1 MGMKSLGLIPALEK
15 LPGDDHK
22 HRSFRETIEDP
33 GADDPGRAHC
43 RLRAVPFWETIE
55 YLRAGE
61 PALAAGEAVAAAS
74 FALWGIWDQVNVPDT
89 LKQAYEAQYP
99 GLAAEQPLFE
109 KWQEVQ
115 ADGPGAAK
123 GFISGLKG
131 KLAEIE
137 AAKMLE
143 QAGYSDVNIAPDPVQ
158 KTWDVS
164 AVNDAGEPV
173 FFQVKTGTEGYAD
186 DVASDMAEAQNVEFF
201 VSSEIAAKII
211 EDDPRYADRITDIGP
226 DYERVDGVQDGLE
239 TLADNRGLDIP
250 DFIGDAIPYVWGVL
264 VAGRL
269 IHTALK
275 SEGEFKDADRTT
287 IKRIHVVRT
296 LTMMSRF
303 GITTVL
309 TSAGAAVGSTL
320 GVLPGALVGGAAG
333 WIGSM
338 PLNKALRPHMLDLAL
353 NITQL
358 TRDDLFYYKNKRRID
373 QAGLVF
379 RECADELCEGYQ
391 STAVASVFPS

>member
-1 MGMKSLGLIPALEK
+1 
-15 LPGDDHK
+15 
-22 HRSFRETIEDP
+22 
-33 GADDPGRAHC
+33 
-43 RLRAVPFWETIE
+43 
-55 YLRAGE
+55 
-61 PALAAGEAVAAAS
+61 VAAAS
-74 FALWGIWDQVNVPDT
+74 FALWGIWDQINVPDT

-99 GLAAEQPLFE
+99 GLAAEDSLHE
-109 KWQEVQ
+109 HWQEVQ
-115 ADGPGAAK
+115 ADGPDAAK

-143 QAGYSDVNIAPDPVQ
+143 QQGYSDVNIAPDPVQ
-158 KTWDVS
+158 ETWDIT
-164 AVNDAGEPV
+164 AVNEAGERV
-173 FFQVKTGTEGYAD
+173 HFQVKTGTEGYAAE
-186 DVASDMAEAQNVEFF
+186 VASDMAEVENVEFL

-211 EDDPRYADRITDIGP
+211 EDDPGYADRMTDIGP
-226 DYERVDGVQDGLE
+226 DYELVVDLQDGLE
-239 TLADNRGLDIP
+239 TLADNRGFDIP
-250 DFIGDAIPYVWGVL
+250 DSVGEALPYVGGAI

-269 IHTALK
+269 THTALK

-287 IKRIHVVRT
+287 KNKIHVVRT

-303 GITTVL
+303 VITTVL

-320 GVLPGALVGGAAG
+320 GIGGAIVGGLVGL
-333 WIGSM
+333 IVSLR
-338 PLNKALRPHMLDLAL
+338 LNKTLRPRLLDRAL

-379 RECADELCEGYQ
+379 RERADKLCEGRRRRM
-391 STAVASVFPS
+391 V

>member
-22 HRSFRETIEDP
+22 HRSFRETIEDL

-43 RLRAVPFWETIE
+43 RLRAVPFRETIE

-74 FALWGIWDQVNVPDT
+74 IALWGIWDQVNVPDT
-89 LKQAYEAQYP
+89 LKHAYEAQYP
-99 GLAAEQPLFE
+99 REAAEHSLLE

-115 ADGPGAAK
+115 ANGPAAAK

-143 QAGYSDVNIAPDPVQ
+143 RKGYNDVKIASDPVQ
-158 KTWDVS
+158 RTWDIS
-164 AVNDAGEPV
+164 AVNEAGERV
-173 FFQVKTGTEGYAD
+173 EFQVKTGAEGYAD
-186 DVASDMAEAQNVEFF
+186 DVASDMAEAENVEFLL
-201 VSSEIAAKII
+201 SSEIAKII
-211 EDDPRYADRITDIGP
+211 ADDPRYADRITDIGP
-226 DYERVDGVQDGLE
+226 DYELVEGVQDGLE

-250 DFIGDAIPYVWGVL
+250 DSISEAIPDVGGVL
-264 VAGRL
+264 VAFGL

-275 SEGEFKDADRTT
+275 SEREFRDADRTS
-287 IKRIHVVRT
+287 KNRIHVVRT

-303 GITTVL
+303 GINTVL
-309 TSAGAAVGSTL
+309 TSAGAAGGGL
-320 GVLPGALVGGAAG
+320 AAALPGALVGGAAG
-333 WIGSM
+333 WIGSWR
-338 PLNKALRPHMLDLAL
+338 LNKTLRPHMLDLAL

-358 TRDDLFYYKNKRRID
+358 TRDDLFYYKNKRGID
-373 QAGLVF
+373 QVGLVF
-379 RECADELCEGYQ
+379 RERADELC
-391 STAVASVFPS
+391 